1 MLPQLTKATYE
12 DFTRRNRVAIVDFWA
27 EWCGPC
33 QIMGPMLDS
42 LAEEMVG
49 DVAFAGV
56 EVDTETDLAES
67 QSIMSIPT
75 LIIYVGG
82 IEADR
87 IIGMRSKSALRNI
100 IDNYTL

>member
-1 MLPQLTKATYE
+1 MLPQLTKSTYE

-42 LAEEMVG
+42 LAEEMAG

-56 EVDTETDLAES
+56 EVDAETELSES

-87 IIGMRSKSALRNI
+87 IIGMRSKSALRDI